1 MDARAIGR
9 PVVVGVDG
17 SDGALDAVRWAARYA
32 SEAGCPL
39 RLVHAMTVTDAA
51 GPAGPMVPRP
61 VGPVSIGLHRPGRS
75 GDRLLAAALAEA
87 ARHAPQLAI
96 SVRTASDTPVAALA
110 DASSKAHLLVVG
122 SNDRGRWATLFDS
135 VASRVVAAAHSPV
148 VVIRGNIDPTG
159 PIVVAVDDS
168 DGCQPA
174 LRFAFH
180 EAARRRRELVVVHE
194 WQIPLVAA
202 GAGLRS
208 AAVATNHVAEENVA
222 MAAWRSLTDTVAPWR
237 TAFPDVAVQERLLQG
252 PPDEVVAG
260 ETSGA
265 ALAVVGSRGR
275 GPVAGLLLGST
286 SQTLIHT
293 SRCPV
298 AVVRANSETRLST
311 GAA

>member
-1 MDARAIGR
+1 
-9 PVVVGVDG
+9 
-17 SDGALDAVRWAARYA
+17 
-32 SEAGCPL
+32 
-39 RLVHAMTVTDAA
+39 
-51 GPAGPMVPRP
+51 
-61 VGPVSIGLHRPGRS
+61 
-75 GDRLLAAALAEA
+75 
-87 ARHAPQLAI
+87 
-96 SVRTASDTPVAALA
+96 VAALA

-180 EAARRRRELVVVHE
+180 EAARRRRELVVVHA